1 MLGVGLRLCCA
12 FGLPVQESQNPQ
24 LARPSPPL
32 PSLPDTGQEEDVPF
46 ASLRGAPGASYVAP
60 TPAVAEIGHPQL
72 GGVKVR

>member
-1 MLGVGLRLCCA
+1 M
-12 FGLPVQESQNPQ
+12 QESQNPQ

-32 PSLPDTGQEEDVPF
+32 PFLPDTGQEEDVPF

-60 TPAVAEIGHPQL
+60 TAPTPAVAEIGHPQL